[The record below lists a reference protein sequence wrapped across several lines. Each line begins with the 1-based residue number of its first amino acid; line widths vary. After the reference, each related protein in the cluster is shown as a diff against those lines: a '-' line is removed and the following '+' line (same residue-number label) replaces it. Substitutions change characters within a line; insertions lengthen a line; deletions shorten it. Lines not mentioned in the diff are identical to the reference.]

1 MTTIENTA
9 SDKSCESSEPSPQR
23 SETVRSVLKILKN
36 EKQLMRI
43 KELGKGTYG
52 DVYLMYDSGRKSTI
66 AAKIVTSENIAEAEL
81 AFWPKLQHRN
91 IVPLIGLFH
100 VESLDAA
107 VFIMPVQKTN
117 LNDML
122 YQKQF
127 RKRHDSLDKVKEW
140 LYEILSGLEY
150 LHSQELCHLDLKV
163 DNVLISHSS
172 TAMLCDF
179 TFLNTSVNPLS
190 RYDIGLPYI
199 YRPPEACK
207 TVGADFH
214 IEGKSYDSWGFGVMA
229 VEIFTHFH
237 LSHNLIRSKCWLQD
251 VYPTMYEILQENCFT
266 SLMSSTFLVV
276 HLDKYHAGMALN
288 FIQAFLMV
296 DFTKRVSILE
306 ATQHPFLRKG
316 SIYGPKPDAI
326 WKHKISM
333 DIKEFNELYIK
344 YADEYD
350 PSQKEDTYFVKID
363 GDHEIENEI
372 DDSNSIY
379 FYSNNTLSEVDVGIL
394 DVIDSGTEQVDED
407 PIELGYDEPSEVS
420 YPRSVCSYDSYDTDN
435 EKSVSSSSEHIT
447 SFKKF
452 TTYKDSI
459 ERFKIRHC
467 EQNKYAVDEHYDKEK
482 FNNTFSSGD
491 KIASNSSCTIDN
503 MEQYGSNNAVEDLD
517 KLEITSIVI
526 NKIDTSFTASK
537 AIQDLSQSQISQ
549 SDLSIS
555 SSKVFE
561 HMGNDIFC
569 SNGFL
574 RCLQIQENI
583 IEGPIFENEP
593 FNEGSKALNDDPHLS
608 DNHSNSCIVKVSP
621 DDKKESKWERGDSM
635 TSIHPLSKV
644 AVDYETP
651 TPLEST
657 TNVCYDKNEHH
668 RNVEDITTAGQLTR
682 QFRYRQLEPD
692 LETDR
697 ENLPTTKSPDF
708 CSDFDETIL
717 DSITDEIVT
726 IIDKGNKGR
735 RRSVV
740 TWMRQKCSGIEKAM
754 RRRWPKKTK
763 KKQE

>member
-1 MTTIENTA
+1 
-9 SDKSCESSEPSPQR
+9 
-23 SETVRSVLKILKN
+23 
-36 EKQLMRI
+36 
-43 KELGKGTYG
+43 
-52 DVYLMYDSGRKSTI
+52 
-66 AAKIVTSENIAEAEL
+66 
-81 AFWPKLQHRN
+81 
-91 IVPLIGLFH
+91 
-100 VESLDAA
+100 
-107 VFIMPVQKTN
+107 
-117 LNDML
+117 
-122 YQKQF
+122 
-127 RKRHDSLDKVKEW
+127 
-140 LYEILSGLEY
+140 
-150 LHSQELCHLDLKV
+150 
-163 DNVLISHSS
+163 
-172 TAMLCDF
+172 
-179 TFLNTSVNPLS
+179 
-190 RYDIGLPYI
+190 
-199 YRPPEACK
+199 
-207 TVGADFH
+207 
-214 IEGKSYDSWGFGVMA
+214 
-229 VEIFTHFH
+229 
-237 LSHNLIRSKCWLQD
+237 
-251 VYPTMYEILQENCFT
+251 
-266 SLMSSTFLVV
+266 
-276 HLDKYHAGMALN
+276 
-288 FIQAFLMV
+288 
-296 DFTKRVSILE
+296 
-306 ATQHPFLRKG
+306 
-316 SIYGPKPDAI
+316 
-326 WKHKISM
+326 M

-394 DVIDSGTEQVDED
+394 DVIDSGTEPVDED

-459 ERFKIRHC
+459 ERFKIRNC

-549 SDLSIS
+549 SDSI
-555 SSKVFE
+555 
-561 HMGNDIFC
+561 
-569 SNGFL
+569 
-574 RCLQIQENI
+574 
-583 IEGPIFENEP
+583 
-593 FNEGSKALNDDPHLS
+593 
-608 DNHSNSCIVKVSP
+608 SP

-644 AVDYETP
+644 AVDYENP

-717 DSITDEIVT
+717 DSITDEKVT